1 MNNKKI
7 AEPPKDLSPKKLL
20 EFFSNTGVKVCHRV
34 YSAEVVRGL
43 CFDMFGSYCTHDDG
57 PYIDGGLPSGGLYE
71 SPSNISIVQEYDIII
86 EEEVLAI
93 FWSMKDG
100 KACYVIIP
108 SGEDISDVKN
118 IEADDPEYQKYMIE
132 IE

>member
-1 MNNKKI
+1 MDNKKI
-7 AEPPKDLSPKKLL
+7 KEPPKDLSPKKLL
-20 EFFSNTGVKVCHRV
+20 EFFSNTGIKVCHRV
-34 YSAEVVRGL
+34 YSTEVVRGL

-57 PYIDGGLPSGGLYE
+57 PYIDGGLPSGGLYK
-71 SPSNISIVQEYDIII
+71 SPSKISIVQEYDMII

-93 FWSMKDG
+93 FWSMKEC

-108 SGEDISDVKN
+108 SGERIYDIKN
-118 IEADDPEYQKYMIE
+118 IDADDPEYQKYMID